1 MSDAATA
8 MRPVGAAAPDFALLS
23 HAGATVRLS
32 DFRGRKHV
40 VLAFHVLAFTPVCAV
55 QMQTYEREQPRF
67 AALDTHVLA
76 ISTDAAPAK
85 RAWADALGGI
95 SFDLLSDFHPRGQ
108 VAASY
113 GVMRDDG
120 IAERALFLVDKT
132 GTIRWSRLYAIPE
145 QPDIA
150 ELMAAVQTVQ
160 GA

>member
-1 MSDAATA
+1 ML
-8 MRPVGAAAPDFALLS
+8 PVGTIAPDFALLS
-23 HAGATVRLS
+23 HQGDTVRLA
-32 DFRGRKHV
+32 DFRGKKTV

-67 AALDTHVLA
+67 AALHTHVLA

-85 RAWADALGGI
+85 RAWAESLGGI

-120 IAERALFLVDKT
+120 IAERAVFVIDR
-132 GTIRWSRLYAIPE
+132 GGIIRWTKLYAIPE
-145 QPDIA
+145 QPDIE
-150 ELMAAVQTVQ
+150 ELMAAVKRI
-160 GA
+160 